1 MFLSCDIGNTNTV
14 LGIYKNLNGNYDD
27 DEDIFK
33 VYRISTSQIYSD
45 KDIFYVLSKLFSGDS
60 ISINDV
66 KNACISSVVPPQNKF
81 YESFC
86 KLLDCNVIFISSASK
101 TDINI
106 LVENPEKLGSD
117 RLVNAGYAYH
127 LHKEFQIIVDIG
139 TALTIDIIDENGNF
153 KGGVIFPGIKMLAV
167 CLNEK
172 TAALPLID
180 VDAVIYNSDNY
191 NYKNIIT
198 PIPSTP
204 TIPLIGNNTVKSIQ
218 SGLLYGTIFL
228 IEGFIKEIQAQYNKK
243 ECKVIFTGGLS
254 NIIADKCKIKGLKII
269 DDLWTIKGLKFL
281 YQLNTF

>member
-14 LGIYKNLNGNYDD
+14 LGIYKNLNGDYDD

-33 VYRISTSQIYSD
+33 VYRISTPQIYSD
-45 KDIFYVLSKLFSGDS
+45 KDIFYVLSKLFSDDG
-60 ISINDV
+60 ININDV

-81 YESFC
+81 YKSFC
-86 KLLDCNVIFISSASK
+86 KLLDCNAIFISSASK

-153 KGGVIFPGIKMLAV
+153 KGGVIFPGIKTLAV

-180 VDAVIYNSDNY
+180 VDAVIYNSDND
-191 NYKNIIT
+191 KNIIT
-198 PIPSTP
+198 PISSAP
-204 TIPLIGNNTVKSIQ
+204 TIPLIGNNTVESIQ

>member
-14 LGIYKNLNGNYDD
+14 LGIYKNLNGDYDD
-27 DEDIFK
+27 DENIFK
-33 VYRISTSQIYSD
+33 VYRISTSQIFSD
-45 KDIFYVLSKLFSGDS
+45 KDIFCALSKLFSDDS
-60 ISINDV
+60 ISINDL
-66 KNACISSVVPPQNKF
+66 KNVCISSVVPSQNKF

-86 KLLDCNVIFISSASK
+86 KLLDCNAIFISSASK
-101 TDINI
+101 TNINI

-153 KGGVIFPGIKMLAV
+153 KGGVIFPGIKTLAV

-180 VDAVIYNSDNY
+180 VDAVIYDLY
-191 NYKNIIT
+191 NDKNIIM
-198 PIPSTP
+198 PMPL
-204 TIPLIGNNTVKSIQ
+204 IPLIGNNTVKSIQ
-218 SGLLYGTIFL
+218 AGLLYGTIFL
-228 IEGFIKEIQAQYNKK
+228 IEGFIKEIQVQYNKK

-269 DDLWTIKGLKFL
+269 DGLWTIKGLKFL
-281 YQLNTF
+281 YQLNT

>member
-14 LGIYKNLNGNYDD
+14 LGIYKNLNGDYDD

-33 VYRISTSQIYSD
+33 VYRISTSQIFSD
-45 KDIFYVLSKLFSGDS
+45 KDIFCALSKLFSDDGV
-60 ISINDV
+60 SINDV
-66 KNACISSVVPPQNKF
+66 KNACISSVVPSQNKF

-86 KLLDCNVIFISSASK
+86 KLLDCNAIFISSASK
-101 TDINI
+101 TNINI
-106 LVENPEKLGSD
+106 LVENPEKLGHD

-153 KGGVIFPGIKMLAV
+153 KGGVIFPGIKTLAV

-180 VDAVIYNSDNY
+180 VDAAIYDLDND
-191 NYKNIIT
+191 
-198 PIPSTP
+198 
-204 TIPLIGNNTVKSIQ
+204 IPLIGNNTVKSIQ
-218 SGLLYGTIFL
+218 AGLLYGTIFL
-228 IEGFIKEIQAQYNKK
+228 IEGFIKEIQEQYNKK

-269 DDLWTIKGLKFL
+269 DGLWTIKGLKFL